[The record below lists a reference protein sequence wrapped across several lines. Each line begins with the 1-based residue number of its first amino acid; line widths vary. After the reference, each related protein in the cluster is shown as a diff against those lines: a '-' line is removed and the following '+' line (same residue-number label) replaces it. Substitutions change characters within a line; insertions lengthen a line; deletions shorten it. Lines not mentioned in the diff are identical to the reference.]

1 MYGPFSIVRL
11 IVFELLA
18 RLGLRINCEVVSQPC
33 PQGGSSEMAA
43 SSQEVEEGIQETDA
57 LSVRSRKRRTG
68 GSWGLPTGDDV
79 LNLAA
84 KRYLQE
90 PEGSNGFVRY
100 LTCKLKVVLVDVK
113 TGSLIITVEC
123 SSSKILQEL
132 WQDYLAGHV
141 NEKAHTFLATKE
153 VLNEL
158 GLTEVKFTTKIPKE
172 EYESGRKK
180 FLDIESSKC
189 HYFYKYVF
197 SVPLP
202 DQNVFF
208 TYLVGRFSCCRGL
221 SIRPTIPAGFNFY

>member
-57 LSVRSRKRRTG
+57 FM

-123 SSSKILQEL
+123 SSSKILEEL

-158 GLTEVKFTTKIPKE
+158 GLTEVKFTTKIPKK

-197 SVPLP
+197 SVSLP
-202 DQNVFF
+202 HQNVFF
-208 TYLVGRFSCCRGL
+208 TLVGRFSCCRGL
-221 SIRPTIPAGFNFY
+221 PVSIRTTIPVGFDF